1 MMDEERRTTLI
12 ERRLRA
18 LTGQRVAWDAVALA
32 SFTLAMAGALL
43 LLVAGMFWSGW
54 VMALL
59 LVPVGLLAWRLWA
72 QNRFWHVARLVEETF
87 PEVRAKLVAALQL
100 ARWGRP
106 KSEGR
111 RQNAEVRSADRSLT
125 TKHAPSE
132 AEGTQRHKGSDGPED
147 GFIPPRHRDTKV
159 RVEEEGR
166 SGDEN
171 PTTKS
176 PRHKGSSSPEGRSE
190 GREGYS
196 EEMIDAAV
204 EDVEKAFAPLPL
216 ARLVNRQR
224 VLWAFAALA
233 SMVVCVAVLFHA
245 APARMRVGISN
256 AFGLGAE
263 GVAFEVLPGDT
274 AVLPGGSV
282 TLRARVS
289 PAGVLKAV
297 KLETKG
303 KGFGAVNRQGRQGRT
318 ETRRVEL
325 RGDTCSIALAA
336 GHGFD
341 YRFRVLGRSSVPH
354 RVRVLE
360 PLSLER
366 LVFTLRPPAYSG
378 LPETRTSGAE
388 VSGLKGT
395 VAGVEG
401 EANRMM
407 SAGRL
412 LLGQDSIPLAID
424 PKDSGRFTG
433 SFVIGGDVTGAI
445 ELADNEDKV
454 LQPAAEVRVRA
465 IADEPPFVKLFVP
478 GRDVD
483 LPVSMRVLLGINS
496 LDDFGLGE
504 LYLHYG
510 KDSIDKRVRLKSLA
524 GRRED
529 TTLYAWDLSDASLLP
544 GEAIR
549 YYVSVTDNDNVSGP
563 KASRSETFLVRFP
576 TMNEIYNAAVQQTER
591 TESELG
597 PMQSEQAQLGEE
609 LSRLSDEMKKS
620 RELSWDEKQALEKV
634 LGGQEGLMQQ
644 VSDLKQE
651 VSDMMKELS
660 QGMTLDQQ
668 TMERMG
674 QLQQLLSELL
684 PRELQQSL
692 AQLRDKLEQQSPDVK
707 RALDKFELDQ
717 EKMKQAID
725 RALELL
731 KKIMEEQR
739 LEALAKKADDLAKTQ
754 EDLTEKLGKE
764 PSERSAQMQQD
775 LKEALDS
782 LQQEMKDLADSMS
795 DKEIGDSLSDLA
807 QQAEHDKLS
816 EMAQEL
822 ANQMQQGKAGQAKPK
837 SGKLEQSLAKM
848 SKSLNS
854 LSQKLKSKRSSEVA
868 KELGSAA
875 QDLLM
880 ISDEQEKLEL
890 ASSAMADLS
899 ENAAS
904 EMSLHDATQIVA
916 ESLAS
921 LSSRSMSVDPS
932 LGQELARAMTEMER
946 AAQGMVD
953 NRAGVAQPGMA
964 QARQSLNR
972 TVQSLLEAM
981 AQAQQGG
988 GMSGGMEDLMQQLSQ
1003 MTGEQMGI
1011 NAGMSGFPIPMP
1023 GGLSAEQM
1031 AALGRILGKQR
1042 ALREQLQQMLGQ
1054 MGGTQPG
1061 LTSSLEG
1068 LLDEMKAV
1076 EKDLSELNVSRD
1088 LVERQESIL
1097 SHLLDAQRSI
1107 RQQGFKE
1114 ERQSESGKEF
1124 QLLERPRL
1132 PEDKGERN
1140 RLLREEL
1147 MRALKQGYPAEYEQ
1161 MIREYF
1167 QRLLNE

>member
-1 MMDEERRTTLI
+1 MDEERRTTLI

-18 LTGQRVAWDAVALA
+18 LVGQRVAWDSVVLVL
-32 SFTLAMAGALL
+32 FTLAMAGALL
-43 LLVAGMFWSGW
+43 LLVVSLFWSGW
-54 VMALL
+54 VMAALF
-59 LVPVGLLAWRLWA
+59 VPVGLLVWRLA
-72 QNRFWHVARLVEETF
+72 MQNRFWHVAGLVEERF
-87 PEVRAKLVAALQL
+87 PEVRGKLVAAVQL
-100 ARWGRP
+100 AQWG
-106 KSEGR
+106 KQES
-111 RQNAEVRSADRSLT
+111 
-125 TKHAPSE
+125 
-132 AEGTQRHKGSDGPED
+132 
-147 GFIPPRHRDTKV
+147 
-159 RVEEEGR
+159 RVQ
-166 SGDEN
+166 
-171 PTTKS
+171 
-176 PRHKGSSSPEGRSE
+176 SPESRIQSVAVL

-204 EDVEKAFAPLPL
+204 ADVEKAFAPLSL
-216 ARLVNRQR
+216 GQLVNRRR
-224 VLWAFAALA
+224 VLWAFASLVLMTVCIGALA
-233 SMVVCVAVLFHA
+233 RTS
-245 APARMRVGISN
+245 PARVRVGISN
-256 AFGLGAE
+256 AFARNAD
-263 GVAFEVLPGDT
+263 GVTFEVMPGDT
-274 AVLPGGSV
+274 AVMPGGSV
-282 TLRARVS
+282 VLRAKVS
-289 PAGVLKAV
+289 PAGVFRAV
-297 KLETKG
+297 KLERKG
-303 KGFGAVNRQGRQGRT
+303 KAIGEANRQGRQDRQGRI
-318 ETRRVEL
+318 ETRRVAL
-325 RGDTCSIALAA
+325 KGDTCRITLAA
-336 GHGFD
+336 GHGFE
-341 YRFRVLGRSSVPH
+341 YRFRVLGQSSDPH

-378 LPETRTSGAE
+378 IADFRLSNVDSRSPAE
-388 VSGLKGT
+388 VAALKGT
-395 VAGVEG
+395 VVSVEG
-401 EANRMM
+401 EANRLM

-412 LLGQDSIPLAID
+412 VMGQDSVLLAVD
-424 PKDSGRFTG
+424 PKDSSRFTG
-433 SFVIGGDVTGAI
+433 SFVVKGDAMGAI
-445 ELADNEDKV
+445 ELADNEDRV

-465 IADEPPFVKLFVP
+465 IADEPPFVKLFAP

-483 LPVSMRVLLGINS
+483 LPVSMRELLGINS
-496 LDDFGLGE
+496 LDDYGLGE
-504 LYLHYG
+504 LHLHYG
-510 KDSIDKRVRLKSLA
+510 KELGTRSDSSAESVMSLRLKRLA

-529 TTLYAWDLSDASLLP
+529 TTLYAWDLSDAGLLP

-549 YYVSVTDNDNVSGP
+549 YFVSVTDNDVVSGP
-563 KASRSETFLVRFP
+563 KASRTGTYLIRFP
-576 TMNEIYNAAVQQTER
+576 TMNEIYNAAVRQTQR

-620 RELSWDEKQALEKV
+620 RELSWEEKQALEKV

-668 TMERMG
+668 TMERMS

-684 PRELQQSL
+684 PKELQQSL

-707 RALDKFELDQ
+707 RALEKFELDQ
-717 EKMKQAID
+717 QKMKQSID

-739 LEALAKKADDLAKTQ
+739 LEALAKKSEELAKAQ
-754 EDLTEKLGKE
+754 EELTERLGKE
-764 PSERSAQMQQD
+764 PPERSAQMEQD

-782 LQQEMKDLADSMS
+782 LQKEMKDLADSMS

-807 QQAEHDKLS
+807 EQAEQEKLS

-822 ANQMQQGKAGQAKPK
+822 ANQMQQGKSGQAKPK
-837 SGKLEQSLAKM
+837 SGKLGQSLRKM
-848 SKSLNS
+848 SQSLNS
-854 LSQKLKSKRSSEVA
+854 LSKKLKSKRSSEVA
-868 KELGSAA
+868 RELGNAA

-880 ISDEQEKLEL
+880 ISDEQEKLEQ
-890 ASSAMADLS
+890 ASSGLADLS
-899 ENAAS
+899 QNAAQ
-904 EMSLHDATQIVA
+904 EMGLHDAAKIVA

-981 AQAQQGG
+981 AQAQQGS

-1003 MTGEQMGI
+1003 MTGDQMGI

-1042 ALREQLQQMLGQ
+1042 ALREQLEQMLGQ

-1076 EKDLSELNVSRD
+1076 ERDLSELNVSRD

-1124 QLLERPRL
+1124 QLLDRPRL

-1161 MIREYF
+1161 MIRDYF
-1167 QRLLNE
+1167 QRLLDEK

>member
-1 MMDEERRTTLI
+1 MI
-12 ERRLRA
+12 EA
-18 LTGQRVAWDAVALA
+18 AVA
-32 SFTLAMAGALL
+32 
-43 LLVAGMFWSGW
+43 
-54 VMALL
+54 
-59 LVPVGLLAWRLWA
+59 
-72 QNRFWHVARLVEETF
+72 
-87 PEVRAKLVAALQL
+87 
-100 ARWGRP
+100 
-106 KSEGR
+106 
-111 RQNAEVRSADRSLT
+111 
-125 TKHAPSE
+125 
-132 AEGTQRHKGSDGPED
+132 
-147 GFIPPRHRDTKV
+147 
-159 RVEEEGR
+159 
-166 SGDEN
+166 
-171 PTTKS
+171 
-176 PRHKGSSSPEGRSE
+176 
-190 GREGYS
+190 
-196 EEMIDAAV
+196 
-204 EDVEKAFAPLPL
+204 DVEKAFAPLPL
-216 ARLVNRQR
+216 ARLVNRRR

-233 SMVVCVAVLFHA
+233 LMAVSFGALFRA
-245 APARMRVGISN
+245 APARVRIGVIN
-256 AFGLGAE
+256 AFAPGRE
-263 GVAFEVLPGDT
+263 DITFEVQPGDT
-274 AVLPGGSV
+274 AVMPGGTV
-282 TLRARVS
+282 VLRARVS
-289 PAGVLKAV
+289 PPGVFRTV
-297 KLETKG
+297 KLEMTG
-303 KGFGAVNRQGRQGRT
+303 KDIGVENRQGRQERQV
-318 ETRRVEL
+318 RSNRQNVRLDLDSCRVVV
-325 RGDTCSIALAA
+325 AA
-336 GHGFD
+336 GHGFT
-341 YRFRVLGRSSVPH
+341 YRFRVLSRSSDPH

-366 LVFTLRPPAYSG
+366 LVFTLHPPAYSRISDFR
-378 LPETRTSGAE
+378 LPIVDYQSPVE

-395 VAGVEG
+395 VVGIEG
-401 EANRMM
+401 EANRLI
-407 SAGRL
+407 SAGRVV
-412 LLGQDSIPLAID
+412 LGADTIPVGLGTQAGKWGTVPRSSSSDSLRYSPHF
-424 PKDSGRFTG
+424 PDSVVSRDSSVFRAEFT
-433 SFVIGGDVTGAI
+433 IKGDAVGAI

-465 IADEPPFVKLFVP
+465 IADEPPFVKLFGP

-483 LPVSMRVLLGINS
+483 LPVSMKVLLGINS

-510 KDSIDKRVRLKSLA
+510 KDSIDQRVHLKSLS

-529 TTLYAWDLSDASLLP
+529 TTLYAWDLSDAGLLP
-544 GEAIR
+544 GEAIH
-549 YYVSVTDNDNVSGP
+549 YFVSVTDNDVVSGP
-563 KASRSETFLVRFP
+563 KASRTEMYLIRFP

-591 TESELG
+591 TQSELG

-609 LSRLSDEMKKS
+609 MSRLSDEMKKS

-651 VSDMMKELS
+651 VSDMMKEMS

-717 EKMKQAID
+717 QKMKESID

-739 LEALAKKADDLAKTQ
+739 LDALAKKSEEMAKAQT
-754 EDLTEKLGKE
+754 DLTDKLGKE
-764 PSERSAQMQQD
+764 PAEHSAQMEQD

-782 LQQEMKDLADSMS
+782 LQKEMRDLADSMS

-807 QQAEHDKLS
+807 QQAEQEKLS

-822 ANQMQQGKAGQAKPK
+822 ADQMRQGKSGEAKPK
-837 SGKLEQSLAKM
+837 SGKLGQSLKKM
-848 SKSLNS
+848 SQSLNS
-854 LSQKLKSKRSSEVA
+854 LSKKLKSKRSSEVA
-868 KELGSAA
+868 QELGNAA

-880 ISDEQEKLEL
+880 VSDEQEKLEQ
-890 ASSAMADLS
+890 ASTGMADLS
-899 ENAAS
+899 PNAAR
-904 EMSLHDATQIVA
+904 EMGLHEAAQIVA

-921 LSSRSMSVDPS
+921 LSSRSMSVDPG
-932 LGQELARAMTEMER
+932 LGQELAKAMAAMEQ

-953 NRAGVAQPGMA
+953 NRAGVAQPSMA

-972 TVQSLLEAM
+972 TVQSLLQAM
-981 AQAQQGG
+981 DAAKQGG
-988 GMSGGMEDLMQQLSQ
+988 GMSSGMEGLMQQLSQ

-1011 NAGMSGFPIPMP
+1011 NAGTSGFPIPIP
-1023 GGLSAEQM
+1023 GGLSAAQM
-1031 AALGRILGKQR
+1031 AELGRILGKQR
-1042 ALREQLQQMLGQ
+1042 ALREQLEQMLQ
-1054 MGGTQPG
+1054 EMGGTQPG

-1076 EKDLSELNVSRD
+1076 EKDLSELNVSRE
-1088 LVERQESIL
+1088 LIQRQESIL

-1107 RQQGFKE
+1107 RQQGFKD
-1114 ERQSESGKEF
+1114 ERESESGKAFEV
-1124 QLLERPRL
+1124 QPKPRL

-1161 MIREYF
+1161 MIRDYF

>member
-1 MMDEERRTTLI
+1 MNRGEAI
-12 ERRLRA
+12 ERGLWRLVA
-18 LTGQRVAWDAVALA
+18 QRVAWDAIALGV
-32 SFTLAMAGALL
+32 FTAAMFWAMLA
-43 LLVAGMFWSGW
+43 LVASLFWSGW
-54 VMALL
+54 VMAAL
-59 LVPVGLLAWRLWA
+59 LVPVGLLAWRLVM
-72 QNRFWHVARLVEETF
+72 QNRFWNVARSVEEEF
-87 PEVRAKLVAALQL
+87 PEVRGKLVAVLQL
-100 ARWGRP
+100 ARWRGGAKTGGRE
-106 KSEGR
+106 SR
-111 RQNAEVRSADRSLT
+111 IQ
-125 TKHAPSE
+125 
-132 AEGTQRHKGSDGPED
+132 
-147 GFIPPRHRDTKV
+147 
-159 RVEEEGR
+159 
-166 SGDEN
+166 
-171 PTTKS
+171 
-176 PRHKGSSSPEGRSE
+176 SPEFRIQSVAVP

-196 EEMIDAAV
+196 EEMIEAAV
-204 EDVEKAFAPLPL
+204 ADVEKVFAPLPL
-216 ARLVNRQR
+216 ARLVNRRR
-224 VLWAFAALA
+224 VLWAFVALA
-233 SMVVCVAVLFHA
+233 VMVVGVGVMVRT
-245 APARMRVGISN
+245 APVRFRVGMNN
-256 AFGLGAE
+256 AFGRGAE
-263 GVAFEVLPGDT
+263 GVAFEVEPGDT
-274 AVLPGGSV
+274 AVMPGGTV
-282 TLRARVS
+282 VLRARVS
-289 PAGVLKAV
+289 PPGVFRAVRLAVRGRGTGVGGQGSGAGQ
-297 KLETKG
+297 
-303 KGFGAVNRQGRQGRT
+303 GAPSVVPLHN
-318 ETRRVEL
+318 
-325 RGDTCSIALAA
+325 DTCRVVLAA
-336 GHGFD
+336 GHGFE
-341 YRFRVLGRSSVPH
+341 YRFRVLSQSSEPY

-360 PLSLER
+360 PLGLER

-378 LPETRTSGAE
+378 IADFRLSNVDSRSPAE
-388 VSGLKGT
+388 VAALKGT
-395 VAGVEG
+395 AVSIEG
-401 EANRMM
+401 EANRLM

-412 LLGQDSIPLAID
+412 VMGQDSVPLAID
-424 PKDSGRFTG
+424 PKDSSRFTG
-433 SFVIGGDVTGAI
+433 SFVIKSDATGAI

-465 IADEPPFVKLFVP
+465 IADEPPFVKLFGP

-496 LDDFGLGE
+496 LDDYGLGE

-510 KDSIDKRVRLKSLA
+510 KGEGRSEEGGESRIQSPESRVQSLVLKRLA

-529 TTLYAWDLSDASLLP
+529 TTLYAWDLSDANLLP
-544 GEAIR
+544 GEAIH
-549 YYVSVTDNDNVSGP
+549 YYVSVTDNDVVSGP
-563 KASRSETFLVRFP
+563 KASRTETYLIRFP
-576 TMNEIYNAAVQQTER
+576 TMNEIYNAAVEQTER
-591 TESELG
+591 TKSELG

-620 RELSWDEKQALEKV
+620 RELSWEEKQALEKV

-684 PRELQQSL
+684 PKELQQSL

-707 RALDKFELDQ
+707 RALEKFELDQ

-739 LEALAKKADDLAKTQ
+739 LEALAKKAEEMAKAQ
-754 EDLTEKLGKE
+754 EDLTERLGKE
-764 PSERSAQMQQD
+764 PSERSSKMEQD

-782 LQQEMKDLADSMS
+782 LQKEMKDLADSMS
-795 DKEIGDSLSDLA
+795 DKEIGDSLSELA
-807 QQAEHDKLS
+807 EQAEQEKLS
-816 EMAQEL
+816 ETAQQL
-822 ANQMQQGKAGQAKPK
+822 ANQMQQGKPGQAKPG
-837 SGKLEQSLAKM
+837 SSKLGQSLRNM
-848 SKSLNS
+848 SQSLGS
-854 LSQKLKSKRSSEVA
+854 LSRKLKEKRSSEVA
-868 KELGSAA
+868 QELGNAA

-880 ISDEQEKLEL
+880 LSDEQEKLEQ
-890 ASSAMADLS
+890 ASGGMADLS
-899 ENAAS
+899 QNAAQ
-904 EMSLHDATQIVA
+904 EMGLHDATRIVA

-921 LSSRSMSVDPS
+921 LSSRSMSVDPG
-932 LGQELARAMTEMER
+932 LGQELARAMAAMEQ
-946 AAQGMVD
+946 AAQGMAD
-953 NRAGVAQPGMA
+953 NRAGAAGPGMA

-972 TVQSLLEAM
+972 AVQSLLEAM

-1003 MTGEQMGI
+1003 MTGDQMGI

-1023 GGLSAEQM
+1023 GGLSPEQM

-1042 ALREQLQQMLGQ
+1042 ALREQLEQMLGQ

-1076 EKDLSELNVSRD
+1076 EKDLSELNVSRE
-1088 LVERQESIL
+1088 LVQRQESIL

-1161 MIREYF
+1161 MIRDYF
-1167 QRLLNE
+1167 QRLLDEK

>member
-1 MMDEERRTTLI
+1 MDEERRTTLI
-12 ERRLRA
+12 ERGLRG
-18 LTGQRVAWDAVALA
+18 LVRRRVAWDSGALA
-32 SFTLAMAGALL
+32 LFTLAMGGALL
-43 LLVAGMFWSGW
+43 LLIVSLFWSGW

-59 LVPVGLLAWRLWA
+59 LLPAGLLVWRVVT
-72 QNRFWHVARLVEETF
+72 QNRSRSVAKLVEEEF
-87 PEVRAKLVAALQL
+87 PEVRGKLVVALQL
-100 ARWGRP
+100 ARWGSKDQT
-106 KSEGR
+106 KSEVR
-111 RQNAEVRSADRSLT
+111 RQNAEGRGADRRFT
-125 TKHAPSE
+125 TK
-132 AEGTQRHKGSDGPED
+132 TQRHRGS
-147 GFIPPRHRDTKV
+147 
-159 RVEEEGR
+159 
-166 SGDEN
+166 N
-171 PTTKS
+171 
-176 PRHKGSSSPEGRSE
+176 SPEGGSTRQ
-190 GREGYS
+190 GTRDGGRGTVVREGYS
-196 EEMIDAAV
+196 QEMIDAAV
-204 EDVEKAFAPLPL
+204 ADVEKAFAPLPL

-233 SMVVCVAVLFHA
+233 LVVVCFVALFRT
-245 APARMRVGISN
+245 APARVRLGISN
-256 AFGLGAE
+256 AFGFGAE

-274 AVLPGGSV
+274 AVMPGSSV
-282 TLRARVS
+282 VLRARVS
-289 PAGVLKAV
+289 PSGVFRAV
-297 KLETKG
+297 KLERKG
-303 KGFGAVNRQGRQGRT
+303 KAIGEVNRQGRPEIRT
-318 ETRRVEL
+318 VRL
-325 RGDTCSIALAA
+325 NGDTCRITLAA
-336 GHGFD
+336 GHGFE
-341 YRFRVLGRSSVPH
+341 YWFRVLGQSSDPH

-360 PLSLER
+360 PLGLER
-366 LVFTLRPPAYSG
+366 LVFALRPPAYSG
-378 LPETRTSGAE
+378 LPDTRMSGAGRGAGGEGRGAEE

-395 VAGVEG
+395 VVSIEG
-401 EANRMM
+401 EATRLM

-412 LLGQDSIPLAID
+412 VLGDDTLPVSVD
-424 PKDSGRFTG
+424 ERDSGLFRTAFT
-433 SFVIGGDVTGAI
+433 IKGDATGVI

-454 LQPAAEVRVRA
+454 LQPATEVRVRA
-465 IADEPPFVKLFVP
+465 IADESPFVKLFGP

-496 LDDFGLGE
+496 LDDYGLGE

-510 KDSIDKRVRLKSLA
+510 KDEGGESGVQNPESRVQSVVLKRLA
-524 GRRED
+524 GKRED
-529 TTLYAWDLSDASLLP
+529 TTLYAWDLSGAGLLP
-544 GEAIR
+544 GEAIH
-549 YYVSVTDNDNVSGP
+549 YYVSVTDNDVVSGP
-563 KASRSETFLVRFP
+563 KASRTETYLVRFP

-620 RELSWDEKQALEKV
+620 RELSWEEKQALEKV

-668 TMERMG
+668 TMERMS

-775 LKEALDS
+775 LREALDS
-782 LQQEMKDLADSMS
+782 LQKEMKDLADSMS

-807 QQAEHDKLS
+807 QQAEQDELS
-816 EMAQEL
+816 GMAQEL

-837 SGKLEQSLAKM
+837 SGRLGQSLRKM
-848 SKSLNS
+848 SQSLNS

-868 KELGSAA
+868 KELGNAA

-880 ISDEQEKLEL
+880 ISDEQEKLEQV
-890 ASSAMADLS
+890 SSGMADLS
-899 ENAAS
+899 QNAAP
-904 EMSLHDATQIVA
+904 EMGLHDATQIVA

-921 LSSRSMSVDPS
+921 LSSRSMSVDPG

-953 NRAGVAQPGMA
+953 NRAGVAEPGMA

-972 TVQSLLEAM
+972 TVQSLLEAV

-1003 MTGEQMGI
+1003 MTGDQMGI
-1011 NAGMSGFPIPMP
+1011 NVGMSGFPIPMP

-1031 AALGRILGKQR
+1031 AALGRILAKQR
-1042 ALREQLQQMLGQ
+1042 ALREQLEQMLGQ

-1076 EKDLSELNVSRD
+1076 EKGLSELNVNRE
-1088 LVERQESIL
+1088 LVQRQESIL

-1124 QLLERPRL
+1124 QLLERPPL

-1147 MRALKQGYPAEYEQ
+1147 MRALKLGYPAEYEQ